1 MKRDITSKEFVLCF
15 YDDCERGAYHE
26 ETMRT
31 DERLLERYDRE
42 NNTDTEGIVP
52 VCDWHYLIENIDIGW
67 RVESDT
73 TQQSGNVIK
82 VITNKWN
89 IPVCVEVVE
98 NPKCECFNK
107 EEFKDLQEYISGCY
121 HDFIS
126 IDRISRFDDLPDGY
140 YVENG
145 MRCVDIDYLDD
156 VFREE

>member
-1 MKRDITSKEFVLCF
+1 MKRDIVSKEFTLCF
-15 YDDCERGAYHE
+15 YEGDTFYE

-31 DERLLERYDRE
+31 NERLFERHDYE
-42 NNTDTEGIVP
+42 TNNDTKGIVP
-52 VCDWHYLIENIDIGW
+52 VYDWYYLIENIDVGW
-67 RVESDT
+67 RVESVT

-89 IPVCVEVVE
+89 TPVCVEVVE
-98 NPKCECFNK
+98 NPKYECFNK

-126 IDRISRFDDLPDGY
+126 IDRISSFDDLPDGY

-145 MRCVDIDYLDD
+145 MRCVDVDYLDD